1 MNLQFQTLD
10 GGRTEVRDADFHGL
24 RTAFLGRLIACGD
37 ADFDEA
43 RRVWNGTIDR
53 RPALIARCS
62 GAADAIAAVNFAS
75 RHGLLVAVR
84 GGGHSIPGHSVCDGG
99 LVIDLGRMR
108 GVDVDPRRRTVRA
121 QGGALWGD
129 LDHESQTFGLATP
142 GGVVSTT
149 GIAGLTLGGGSQ
161 SWLIRKH
168 GSAADN
174 LVSAQVVT
182 ANGDLVTASDIEN
195 PDLFWG
201 LRGGGGNF
209 GVVTSFEF
217 RLHPVGPLVLAG
229 GAFFAWDRLKEITNF
244 YLDYVKNLPDEL
256 TTALF
261 YRTAPSAS
269 FLPAS
274 IHGQN
279 VASISACYAG
289 PIEEGERVVAPIRAL
304 KPTVDLLG
312 PMRYTALQAMFDP
325 LVPKGT
331 RAYMKSDYF
340 DEVPPAMVNDM
351 VAWAGKKPGALAMA
365 QLHHYGGALSRRASD
380 ATPFAHRDATFAFS
394 PNGLWNQPEETDAH
408 VKWVKGFWQALRSYS
423 PRGAYVNFLTDEGQ
437 DRVRESYQGNYD
449 RLVQI
454 KRKYDPANLFRMNQN
469 IRPDA
474 H

>member
-10 GGRTEVRDADFHGL
+10 GGKIEVRDADFHGL
-24 RTAFLGRLIACGD
+24 RTAFRGRLIACGD
-37 ADFDEA
+37 ADFDQA

-62 GAADAIAAVNFAS
+62 GAADVIAAVNFAS

-99 LVIDLGRMR
+99 LVIDLSWMR
-108 GVDVDPRRRTVRA
+108 GVDVDPHRRIVRA

-129 LDHESQTFGLATP
+129 VDHESQAFGLATP
-142 GGVVSTT
+142 GGMVSTT
-149 GIAGLTLGGGSQ
+149 GIAGLTLGSGSQ

-168 GSAADN
+168 GNAADN
-174 LVSAQVVT
+174 LLSADVVT
-182 ANGDLVTASDIEN
+182 ANGELVTASDTEN
-195 PDLFWG
+195 PDLFWA

-229 GAFFAWDRLKEITNF
+229 GAFFAWNRLEEITNF

-261 YRTAPSAS
+261 YRTAPAAS
-269 FLPAS
+269 FLPPS

-279 VASISACYAG
+279 VAAISACYAG
-289 PIEEGERVVAPIRAL
+289 PIGEGERVVAPIRAL
-304 KPTVDLLG
+304 KPTVDLIG

-331 RAYMKSDYF
+331 RAYMRSDYF

-351 VAWAGKKPGALAMA
+351 VAWAEKKPGALAMA

-380 ATPFAHRDATFAFS
+380 TTRWCGSSAST
-394 PNGLWNQPEETDAH
+394 
-408 VKWVKGFWQALRSYS
+408 
-423 PRGAYVNFLTDEGQ
+423 
-437 DRVRESYQGNYD
+437 
-449 RLVQI
+449 
-454 KRKYDPANLFRMNQN
+454 
-469 IRPDA
+469 IRRICFD
-474 H
+474 

>member
-1 MNLQFQTLD
+1 VNLQFQTLD
-10 GGRTEVRDADFHGL
+10 GGKIEVRDADFHGL
-24 RTAFLGRLIACGD
+24 RTAFRGRLIACGD
-37 ADFDEA
+37 ADFDQA

-62 GAADAIAAVNFAS
+62 GAADVIAAVNFAS

-99 LVIDLGRMR
+99 LVIDLSWMR
-108 GVDVDPRRRTVRA
+108 GVDVDPHRRIVRA

-129 LDHESQTFGLATP
+129 VDHESQAFGLATP
-142 GGVVSTT
+142 GGMVSTT
-149 GIAGLTLGGGSQ
+149 GIAGLTLGSGSQ

-168 GSAADN
+168 GNAADN
-174 LVSAQVVT
+174 LLSADVVT
-182 ANGDLVTASDIEN
+182 ANGELVTASDTEN
-195 PDLFWG
+195 PDLFWA

-229 GAFFAWDRLKEITNF
+229 GAFFAWNRLEEITNF

-261 YRTAPSAS
+261 YRTAPAAS
-269 FLPAS
+269 FLPPS

-279 VASISACYAG
+279 VAAISACYAG
-289 PIEEGERVVAPIRAL
+289 PIGEGERVVAPIRAL
-304 KPTVDLLG
+304 KPTVDLIG

-331 RAYMKSDYF
+331 RAYMRSDYF

-351 VAWAGKKPGALAMA
+351 VAWAEKKPGALAMA

-380 ATPFAHRDATFAFS
+380 TTRWCGSSAST
-394 PNGLWNQPEETDAH
+394 
-408 VKWVKGFWQALRSYS
+408 
-423 PRGAYVNFLTDEGQ
+423 
-437 DRVRESYQGNYD
+437 
-449 RLVQI
+449 
-454 KRKYDPANLFRMNQN
+454 
-469 IRPDA
+469 IRRICFD
-474 H
+474 